1 MKNYPSQSYMS
12 EYSERYF
19 VTQDIFIDIDIFMK
33 VKYVN
38 LEITYYLWKFTI
50 PGYFS
55 RNLLLKGWEGL

>member
-38 LEITYYLWKFTI
+38 FYYYDTFIIYKMFR
-50 PGYFS
+50 S
-55 RNLLLKGWEGL
+55 K